1 MTNTEFFT
9 VKADHFD
16 CYQIFTCG
24 QCFRWRP
31 EDPANAAE
39 GWWKGIVRGRQLR
52 VKSDRAAGLVYVSG
66 CDRAEFD
73 TVWREYFDLDTDYGA
88 IGGYLSGMDEKLAAA
103 VRYGSGIRIL
113 RQEPFE
119 TLISFI
125 ISANNNIPRITKCI
139 EALSR
144 RFGEAIGVDDAT
156 GEVLYA
162 FPTPE
167 ALAAATPEQI
177 SESTHLGYRCPY
189 IVSAARQY
197 IDRDGDLSD
206 PESYTG
212 VGPKVASCIQLF
224 TGVNTDSFPVDVW
237 VRRLITELYFP
248 GTAEPS
254 LAEINGFIKSYFT
267 KYGGYAQQYL
277 FFWRR
282 GLEKGGA
289 DNAK

>member
-1 MTNTEFFT
+1 MI
-9 VKADHFD
+9 ADDVPGADFLD
-16 CYQIFTCG
+16 LF
-24 QCFRWRP
+24 
-31 EDPANAAE
+31 
-39 GWWKGIVRGRQLR
+39 
-52 VKSDRAAGLVYVSG
+52 AGS
-66 CDRAEFD
+66 
-73 TVWREYFDLDTDYGA
+73 GA
-88 IGGYLSGMDEKLAAA
+88 IG
-103 VRYGSGIRIL
+103 
-113 RQEPFE
+113 
-119 TLISFI
+119 
-125 ISANNNIPRITKCI
+125 I